1 MKTLKFKCELL
12 SDVVLNQKA
21 ATEGNNSTLD
31 FIPGSTFLG
40 IVAAHY
46 GELDN
51 HVAWRIFH
59 SGKVR
64 FGDAHPAVGS
74 RRTLRIPASLLYP
87 KMKSITEACYVHHIY
102 ERDQD
107 KVNDGSPQQ
116 LKQCRNGFYAFG
128 EDNRVSSVVLN
139 KSFALKS
146 AYDRDKRRSE
156 DEKMFGY
163 ESLSKGATFFFDVE
177 LDEDDL
183 AEVIRKYL
191 CGERYIGRSRTA
203 QYGRVKIS
211 EAESY
216 GENSST
222 GQCFTK
228 KDNETKKDNNYATVY
243 ADGRLIFLDGQ
254 DEFTLQPTAQDLG
267 IEKGEIDW
275 TLSQVRTFQY
285 APWNGK
291 RGARDADRMGI
302 EKGSVFVVE
311 LKQAPESYSFESRY
325 VGVYNNEG
333 FGKVIYNPS
342 FLQAQD
348 GKNGLSVLSFDK
360 GTDDKGTEKQ
370 GGQEETKG
378 NSESP
383 NPGDTPLLLKY
394 LQRCQREQKAQQFIY
409 GKVNDFVDENKGRF
423 SGERFAS
430 QWGTIRSIAMQK
442 RTYEAIHEELFKE
455 KEGYLE
461 HGVAAERW
469 KKSKR
474 KDNLEGFLEAAHK
487 EEATYNDKF
496 LCCKALVN
504 LASEMAKIA
513 RKAK

>member
-51 HVAWRIFH
+51 QVAWKIFH

-64 FGDAHPAVGS
+64 FGDAHPAAADEM
-74 RRTLRIPASLLYP
+74 RTLRIPASLYYP
-87 KMKSITEACYVHHIY
+87 KMKSIAEACYVRHIY
-102 ERDQD
+102 EREQD
-107 KVNDGSPQQ
+107 KENGGCPQQ
-116 LKQCRNGFYAFG
+116 LKQCRTGFYAFG
-128 EDNRVSSVVLN
+128 EDNNVSSVVLN

-183 AEVIRKYL
+183 AEVIEKYL

-216 GENSST
+216 MENSSS

-254 DEFTLQPTAQDLG
+254 GELTLQPAAKDLG
-267 IEKGEIDW
+267 IEKGKIDW
-275 TLSQVRTFQY
+275 TRSQVRTFQY

-311 LKQAPESYSFESRY
+311 LNHAPESYSFESRY

-360 GTDDKGTEKQ
+360 GTEKQ

-378 NSESP
+378 NSESQ
-383 NPGDTPLLLKY
+383 NPGDTPLLKY
-394 LQRCQREQKAQQFIY
+394 LGRCRQEQKAQRFIY
-409 GKVNDFVDENKGRF
+409 GRVNDFVAKNKSRF
-423 SGERFAS
+423 SSEQFAS

-469 KKSKR
+469 KKSQR
-474 KDNLEGFLEAAHK
+474 KDNLEGFLKAAHK

>member
-1 MKTLKFKCELL
+1 MKRLKFKCELL

-51 HVAWRIFH
+51 QVAWKIFH

-64 FGDAHPAVGS
+64 FGDAHPAAADGM
-74 RRTLRIPASLLYP
+74 RTLRIPASLYYP
-87 KMKSITEACYVHHIY
+87 KMKSIAEACYVHHIY
-102 ERDQD
+102 YYYREQD
-107 KVNDGSPQQ
+107 KENGGRPQQ

-128 EDNRVSSVVLN
+128 EDNKVSSVILN

-183 AEVIRKYL
+183 AEVIEKYL

-203 QYGRVKIS
+203 QYGRVEIS
-211 EAESY
+211 KKESY
-216 GENSST
+216 MENSSS
-222 GQCFTK
+222 GQCFSK
-228 KDNETKKDNNYATVY
+228 KDNKTKEDKNYATVY

-254 DEFTLQPTAQDLG
+254 DELTLQPTAEDLG
-267 IEKGEIDW
+267 IEGGVIDW

-291 RGARDADRMGI
+291 RGTRDADRMGI
-302 EKGSVFVVE
+302 EKGSVFVVM
-311 LKQAPESYSFESRY
+311 LNRAPESYSFESRY

-342 FLQAQD
+342 FLRACD
-348 GKNGLSVLSFDK
+348 RKNGLSVLSFKDDD
-360 GTDDKGTEKQ
+360 GTGKPNEQK
-370 GGQEETKG
+370 EVE
-378 NSESP
+378 NSPE
-383 NPGDTPLLLKY
+383 DTSLLKY
-394 LQRCQREQKAQQFIY
+394 LHRCQREQKAQQFIY

-430 QWGTIRSIAMQK
+430 QWGTIRSIAMQA
-442 RTYEAIHEELFKE
+442 RTYEAIYKGLFEQE
-455 KEGYLE
+455 KGYLV

-469 KKSKR
+469 KKSQRR
-474 KDNLEGFLEAAHK
+474 KVLEVFLEETRDEGAK
-487 EEATYNDKF
+487 YGDK

-513 RKAK
+513 RNAK